1 MNMPLFLVGLLSML
15 IGLVLTVVQTKGSV
29 RARTQF
35 GDFSGAVGPVV
46 LVLGLVLQAISVLF

>member
-1 MNMPLFLVGLLSML
+1 MNIPLFLVGLLSML

-29 RARTQF
+29 RASTQF